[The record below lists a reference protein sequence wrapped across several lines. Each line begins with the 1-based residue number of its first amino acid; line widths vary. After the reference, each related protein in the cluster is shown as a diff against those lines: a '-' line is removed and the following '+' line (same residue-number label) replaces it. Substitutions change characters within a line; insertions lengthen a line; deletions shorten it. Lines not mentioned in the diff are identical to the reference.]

1 MRRRAEGGIVDVS
14 VGFTVGGEGDDELGG
29 ACSFSETSGI
39 GADGEDG
46 GEDAAT
52 SAELGA

>member
-29 ACSFSETSGI
+29 
-39 GADGEDG
+39 EDG